1 MPDPDLEIRGEGG
14 GGGHPYPYTRGGGGL
29 PPQNFLTLG
38 ASFWSKNKG
47 KPAPRVLPMDP
58 PLYHDIRFTVVG
70 IDLSLVVHGVGQV
83 SMQIHGTSKAR
94 KAEDLAK
101 G

>member
-1 MPDPDLEIRGEGG
+1 MPDPDLEIRGGG
-14 GGGHPYPYTRGGGGL
+14 GGIHTLRQGGRWS
-29 PPQNFLTLG
+29 PPQNFLALR

-47 KPAPRVLPMDP
+47 GPAPRVLPMDP

>member
-1 MPDPDLEIRGEGG
+1 MPGLDLEIRGGRS
-14 GGGHPYPYTRGGGGL
+14 PKKF
-29 PPQNFLTLG
+29 FLALR

-47 KPAPRVLPMDP
+47 GRPRVPPMDP

-70 IDLSLVVHGVGQV
+70 IDPGLVVHGVGQV

-94 KAEDLAK
+94 R

>member
-1 MPDPDLEIRGEGG
+1 MPDPDLEIRGGG
-14 GGGHPYPYTRGGGGL
+14 SSIPLDKGGRWS
-29 PPQNFLTLG
+29 PPQNFLALR

-47 KPAPRVLPMDP
+47 GPAPRVPPMDP

>member
-1 MPDPDLEIRGEGG
+1 MGG
-14 GGGHPYPYTRGGGGL
+14 GGGVVIQTLRQGGGGL
-29 PPQNFLTLG
+29 PPNFLALR

-47 KPAPRVLPMDP
+47 GPASRVPPMDP

-70 IDLSLVVHGVGQV
+70 IDRGLVVHVAGQV

>member
-1 MPDPDLEIRGEGG
+1 MP
-14 GGGHPYPYTRGGGGL
+14 
-29 PPQNFLTLG
+29 
-38 ASFWSKNKG
+38 
-47 KPAPRVLPMDP
+47 PMDP
-58 PLYHDIRFTVVG
+58 PLYHDIRFTVIG
-70 IDLSLVVHGVGQV
+70 IDPGLVVHGVGQV

>member
-1 MPDPDLEIRGEGG
+1 MPDPDLEIRGGG
-14 GGGHPYPYTRGGGGL
+14 GGGS
-29 PPQNFLTLG
+29 PPPKFFG
-38 ASFWSKNKG
+38 PSENKG
-47 KPAPRVLPMDP
+47 GRAPAALVPPLDP
-58 PLYHDIRFTVVG
+58 PLYHDIRYTVVG
-70 IDLSLVVHGVGQV
+70 IDRGLVVHGVGQV

>member
-1 MPDPDLEIRGEGG
+1 MPDPDLEIRG
-14 GGGHPYPYTRGGGGL
+14 GGGGL
-29 PPQNFLTLG
+29 PKKLFWP
-38 ASFWSKNKG
+38 SFG
-47 KPAPRVLPMDP
+47 PHFGLRIRGGRPPVPPMDP

-70 IDLSLVVHGVGQV
+70 IDRGLVVHVAGQV

>member
-1 MPDPDLEIRGEGG
+1 MPDPDLEIRGGG
-14 GGGHPYPYTRGGGGL
+14 GSSIPLDKGGRWSPPPPKFFYPWG
-29 PPQNFLTLG
+29 
-38 ASFWSKNKG
+38 SFWSKNKG
-47 KPAPRVLPMDP
+47 GPAPRVLPMDP

-70 IDLSLVVHGVGQV
+70 IDPGLVVHGVGQV
-83 SMQIHGTSKAR
+83 SMQIRGTSKAR

>member
-1 MPDPDLEIRGEGG
+1 MP
-14 GGGHPYPYTRGGGGL
+14 
-29 PPQNFLTLG
+29 
-38 ASFWSKNKG
+38 
-47 KPAPRVLPMDP
+47 PMDP
-58 PLYHDIRFTVVG
+58 PLYHHIRFTVIG
-70 IDLSLVVHGVGQV
+70 IDRGLVVHVVGQV

>member
-14 GGGHPYPYTRGGGGL
+14 GSSIPLDKGGRWS

>member
-1 MPDPDLEIRGEGG
+1 MP
-14 GGGHPYPYTRGGGGL
+14 
-29 PPQNFLTLG
+29 
-38 ASFWSKNKG
+38 
-47 KPAPRVLPMDP
+47 PMDP
-58 PLYHDIRFTVVG
+58 PLYHDIRFTVIG
-70 IDLSLVVHGVGQV
+70 IDRGLVVHVVGQV